1 MLSTA
6 NILGPNWPEP
16 LQVTPKRGVLEIRD
30 SVRSAKLVLNVT
42 AKVNG
47 YLKMRWAWQDSAG
60 SIWSVEE
67 GNPISS
73 NSSFRILINGGW
85 LAKLHWHHLRVRLR
99 LRFTEVRRSAS
110 PLTDAWVWTE
120 H

>member
-6 NILGPNWPEP
+6 NTVGTNWPEP
-16 LQVTPKRGVLEIRD
+16 LQAIPQRN
-30 SVRSAKLVLNVT
+30 SVRSVQLVLDVT
-42 AKVNG
+42 AKVDG

-85 LAKLHWHHLRVRLR
+85 LVKLH
-99 LRFTEVRRSAS
+99 
-110 PLTDAWVWTE
+110 
-120 H
+120 